1 MASMTQPAATARG
14 IISEVRDSIV
24 VFQPSGTTY
33 RLHLSVADN
42 PGRWPAASERPVQGI
57 IRVQA
62 RKLWTVP
69 SGGNFI
75 VPIFGPPRTIQG
87 RVQAVEQGTIVV
99 HAGTRF
105 VIEMPKEDSAID
117 LTHGP
122 IQVGSIV
129 NVAALPGARFELAG
143 SEVAAAD

>member
-1 MASMTQPAATARG
+1 MASTTQPAATARG

-24 VFQPSGTTY
+24 VFEPSGTNY
-33 RLHLSVADN
+33 RLHLKVADN
-42 PGRWPAASERPVQGI
+42 PGRRPVASERPVRGI

-87 RVQAVEQGTIVV
+87 RVKAVEQGTLVV
-99 HAGTRF
+99 HAGTTF
-105 VIEMPKEDSAID
+105 VVEMPKEDWAID

-122 IQVGSIV
+122 IQVGAIV
-129 NVAALPGARFELAG
+129 NVAALPGATFELAG
-143 SEVAAAD
+143 SVPGSGN

>member
-1 MASMTQPAATARG
+1 MASTTQPAATARG

-24 VFQPSGTTY
+24 VFEPSGTNY
-33 RLHLSVADN
+33 RLHLKVADN
-42 PGRWPAASERPVQGI
+42 PGRRPVASEPPVQGI
-57 IRVQA
+57 IRVRA

-87 RVQAVEQGTIVV
+87 RVKAVEQGTLVV
-99 HAGTRF
+99 HAGTTF
-105 VIEMPKEDSAID
+105 VVEMPKEDWAID

-122 IQVGSIV
+122 IQVGAIV
-129 NVAALPGARFELAG
+129 NVAALPGATFELAG
-143 SEVAAAD
+143 SVPAAED